1 MLLIDGWHGVHSDAI
16 ETYYLWLSSIILV
29 FLKEQPS
36 ETSLP
41 HLENLCLRHFF
52 FQIRPARPSAK
63 WVFKNIFDLVVHNF
77 LSFIPQTLFIKN
89 DEEVSYLLPRII
101 KWPRLSGLQRILK
114 LCLGT
119 GWRSKCVSGTPSWPV
134 GLFQRH
140 FHTHVWSIWF
150 LSFTFLPL
158 GGIQIAWTTV
168 IPPTEFKKS
177 LQPSI
182 CLEF

>member
-1 MLLIDGWHGVHSDAI
+1 MLLIDGWHGVYSDAI

-41 HLENLCLRHFF
+41 HLENLCLRLFFFF

-77 LSFIPQTLFIKN
+77 LSFIPQTLFKKN
-89 DEEVSYLLPRII
+89 DEEVSYLIPRII

-140 FHTHVWSIWF
+140 FHTPCLVNLI
-150 LSFTFLPL
+150 PL
-158 GGIQIAWTTV
+158 LHFSSSGWNSDCLNNSY
-168 IPPTEFKKS
+168 PTNR
-177 LQPSI
+177 I
-182 CLEF
+182 